1 MCCLLGYLGNLDIHI
16 SRQLAQQI
24 QTDRK
29 PTEKPNNKQACTNLK
44 DLQMVLS
51 GCMSTTAL
59 EGRKVYQVTSVLW
72 LSRSSPSMLISIKH
86 FSPTKR
92 RRSHKTCRRNL
103 IHRKSCPSQ
112 QGLEEDQLYREIVVT
127 SIFISKNPPYLPG

>member
-86 FSPTKR
+86 FSPTL
-92 RRSHKTCRRNL
+92 RNIL
-103 IHRKSCPSQ
+103 I
-112 QGLEEDQLYREIVVT
+112 
-127 SIFISKNPPYLPG
+127 